1 MSKPPEVGCSVSKSC
16 PTLCDSMD
24 CSIPG
29 FPVLHCVLEFAQT
42 HVHQVGDAIQ
52 PSHPLSTPSPPA
64 FSLSQ
69 QQGLFQWVSSLHQ
82 VTKLLEFLHQ
92 SFQWVF
98 RVDFLWDWLVW
109 SPWSPRDSQESSLA
123 PQLESRH
130 FQISCRQRLNR
141 GEDPSQA
148 EAWGLLGKGSPQMS
162 SVCLG
167 HKCE

>member
-1 MSKPPEVGCSVSKSC
+1 MSDSLQCHGLQHSRLPCPSLSPRVCSNSC
-16 PTLCDSMD
+16 PSSRWCHPTISSSVNPFSSCLQSFPATG
-24 CSIPG
+24 S
-29 FPVLHCVLEFAQT
+29 FPVSQLFAS
-42 HVHQVGDAIQ
+42 GDQIM
-52 PSHPLSTPSPPA
+52 
-64 FSLSQ
+64 
-69 QQGLFQWVSSLHQ
+69 
-82 VTKLLEFLHQ
+82 EFLHQ

-109 SPWSPRDSQESSLA
+109 FPWSPRDYQESSLA

-130 FQISCRQRLNR
+130 FQISPRRRLNR